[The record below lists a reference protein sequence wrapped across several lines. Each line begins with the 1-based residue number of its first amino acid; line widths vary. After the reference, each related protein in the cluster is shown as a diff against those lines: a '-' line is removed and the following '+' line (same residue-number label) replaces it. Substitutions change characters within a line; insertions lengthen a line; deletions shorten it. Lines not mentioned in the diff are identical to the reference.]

1 MKSAGISLIIIGIV
15 ALIALYITHFTMV
28 NAVTV
33 TPFCVLLTGV
43 CLYVW
48 GVKREIKY

>member
-1 MKSAGISLIIIGIV
+1 MKSVGISLILIGIV
-15 ALIALYITHFTMV
+15 ALIALFVTHFTMV

-33 TPFCVLLTGV
+33 TPFFILLAGV

-48 GVKREIKY
+48 GVKRESKY